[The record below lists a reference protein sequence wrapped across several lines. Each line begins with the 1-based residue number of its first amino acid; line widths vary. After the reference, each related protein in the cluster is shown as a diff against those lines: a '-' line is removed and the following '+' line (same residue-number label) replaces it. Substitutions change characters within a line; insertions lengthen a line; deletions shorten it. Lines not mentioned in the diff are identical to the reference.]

1 MLEPKGEK
9 LVLPLFSQVKKQ
21 RFTEAVYLAHV
32 TQHTR
37 ASLFSLHPLPVTQ
50 PASFPLLSRLLTYF
64 AGGAPNEPL
73 PSCLLRISFQA
84 GHLVH
89 FILCSITHSWLRTYT
104 YVWSE

>member
-1 MLEPKGEK
+1 MLEPKGEN

-50 PASFPLLSRLLTYF
+50 PASFPLLSWACSLILQE
-64 AGGAPNEPL
+64 EPQMS
-73 PSCLLRISFQA
+73 P
-84 GHLVH
+84 
-89 FILCSITHSWLRTYT
+89 
-104 YVWSE
+104 